1 MKASPAPVEST
12 RAGAGLARPRSTRS
26 PSDHS
31 APSLPS
37 VITTSRPSLAS
48 AQAAASGSRAP
59 VSTAASSAFG
69 SSRPA
74 RRVQPR
80 NAAEPRS
87 ASGAAEAGSTEIDI
101 PAARACSS
109 ATSPAER
116 EPGSSSV

>member
-1 MKASPAPVEST
+1 MNASPAPVEST
-12 RAGAGLARPRSTRS
+12 GAGVGLAFARSTRS

-31 APSLPS
+31 APWSPS

-59 VSTAASSAFG
+59 VSTAASSALG
-69 SSRPA
+69 SSRLA

-80 NAAEPRS
+80 NVWAPTS
-87 ASGAAEAGSTEIDI
+87 VSGAAEAGSTEIVM